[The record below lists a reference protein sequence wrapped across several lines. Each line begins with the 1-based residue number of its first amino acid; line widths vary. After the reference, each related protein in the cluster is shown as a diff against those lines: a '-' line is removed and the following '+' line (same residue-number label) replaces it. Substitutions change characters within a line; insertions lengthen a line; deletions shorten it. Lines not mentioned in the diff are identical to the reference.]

1 MRNLAKSYPFQV
13 FRHRIYIPF
22 LNLIDR
28 IKDFARRVDTQKYI
42 ELETVGLDPNLG
54 VRYETISYCKLK
66 KILKF
71 AKENHHNTFIDIGCG
86 LGRALIVAHEI
97 GFKHLY
103 GVDISESFINICRTN
118 LQTQSCNA
126 DLLISDIS
134 NYEPP
139 SGRICIY
146 MFNPF
151 GEKKMKEFL
160 AKINNRQ
167 DDTLI
172 VYHNPKYSYLFNS
185 DYLIKK
191 FTWHNFGLYE
201 EKCHIY
207 LVSGKGNS

>member
-1 MRNLAKSYPFQV
+1 MIKLFFYFL
-13 FRHRIYIPF
+13 PF
-22 LNLIDR
+22 LSLFVPSMWVNYVLRKNNETLPDMPFTGNELGIKLLQENNLENVLIEPIKQIDH
-28 IKDFARRVDTQKYI
+28 YNPI
-42 ELETVGLDPNLG
+42 EKKVN
-54 VRYETISYCKLK
+54 ISEDKLHK
-66 KILKF
+66 KSITSI
-71 AKENHHNTFIDIGCG
+71 A
-86 LGRALIVAHEI
+86 IVAHEI